1 MRRDRKMIREAAVG
15 NLREALWAQE
25 RGAERIELCEN
36 FAEEGTTPS
45 YGTIKLCKKLLH
57 IPVVV
62 MIRPRGGDFVY
73 DDAEFQVMLEDI
85 RICRE
90 LGVDGIS
97 TGILKEDHTV
107 DFEKMKRIDECRGE
121 LKVTF
126 HKAIDETPD
135 YAEAIKKLSEMGLID
150 RVLTSGQ
157 QETAVQGLEK
167 LREIQNIKGLEVVA
181 AGRITKDNLPELAAK
196 VQIQSFHG
204 KKIV

>member
-1 MRRDRKMIREAAVG
+1 MIREAAVG
-15 NLREALWAQE
+15 NLREALQAQE

-36 FAEEGTTPS
+36 LAEEGTTPS
-45 YGTIKLCKKLLH
+45 YGTIKVCRELLR
-57 IPVVV
+57 IPIVV
-62 MIRPRGGDFVY
+62 MIRPRGGSFVY
-73 DDAEFQVMLEDI
+73 DEAEFQVMLEDI

-97 TGILKEDHTV
+97 TGILREDHRV
-107 DFEKMKRIDECRGE
+107 DFEKMKRIVECRGH

-135 YAEAIKKLSEMGLID
+135 YTEAVRSLVEEGLID

-157 QETAVQGLEK
+157 KETALEGIEK
-167 LREIQNIKGLEVVA
+167 IRELQKIENLEVVA
-181 AGRITKDNLPELAAK
+181 AGRITKDNLPELARQLE
-196 VQIQSFHG
+196 VTSFHG

>member
-1 MRRDRKMIREAAVG
+1 MIREAAVG
-15 NLREALWAQE
+15 NLREALQAQE

-36 FAEEGTTPS
+36 LAEEGTTPS
-45 YGTIKLCKKLLH
+45 YGTIKLCRKLLR
-57 IPVVV
+57 IPIVV

-73 DDAEFQVMLEDI
+73 DDAEFQIMLEDI

-90 LGVDGIS
+90 IGVDGIS
-97 TGILKEDHTV
+97 TGILREDHTV
-107 DFEKMKRIDECRGE
+107 DFERMRQIDECRGE

-135 YAEAIKKLSEMGLID
+135 YTEAIRKLSRMGLID

-157 QETAVQGLEK
+157 QETAVKGLEK
-167 LREIQNIKGLEVVA
+167 LLEIQDIEGLEVVA
-181 AGRITKDNLPELAAK
+181 AGRITKENLSKLAEK
-196 VQIQSFHG
+196 VRITSFHG

>member
-1 MRRDRKMIREAAVG
+1 MIREAAVG

-36 FAEEGTTPS
+36 LAEEGTTPS

-62 MIRPRGGDFVY
+62 MIRPRGGEFVY

-90 LGVDGIS
+90 FAVDGIS

-107 DFEKMKRIDECRGE
+107 
-121 LKVTF
+121 
-126 HKAIDETPD
+126 
-135 YAEAIKKLSEMGLID
+135 
-150 RVLTSGQ
+150 
-157 QETAVQGLEK
+157 
-167 LREIQNIKGLEVVA
+167 EVV
-181 AGRITKDNLPELAAK
+181 
-196 VQIQSFHG
+196 
-204 KKIV
+204 

>member
-1 MRRDRKMIREAAVG
+1 MIREAAVG

-36 FAEEGTTPS
+36 LAEEGTTPS
-45 YGTIKLCKKLLH
+45 YGTIKLCKKLLR

-107 DFEKMKRIDECRGE
+107 DFEKMKRIDERRGE

-135 YAEAIKKLSEMGLID
+135 YAEAIRKLSEMGLID

-181 AGRITKDNLPELAAK
+181 AGRITKDNLSELAAK